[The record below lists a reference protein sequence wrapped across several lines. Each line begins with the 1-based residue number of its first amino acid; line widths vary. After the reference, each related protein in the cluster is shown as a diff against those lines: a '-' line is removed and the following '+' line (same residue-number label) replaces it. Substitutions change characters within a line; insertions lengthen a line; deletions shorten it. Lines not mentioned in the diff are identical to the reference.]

1 MILRFCIACP
11 MILERVIAP
20 WNFIIFTQKFKTR
33 QLFIVKRRN
42 QLECDKWPL
51 TLKIRSRSKIKVIQ
65 KSEKIPYKQQ
75 LQMWSFN
82 FQALKARSRPKI
94 KDTHDSGRLNE

>member
-1 MILRFCIACP
+1 MYCVSDDPWESYCPLKLYNFYAKIQNSSTIYRKETEPIGMWQVTFDLENKVKVKDQGHPKIWKNTIL
-11 MILERVIAP
+11 
-20 WNFIIFTQKFKTR
+20 
-33 QLFIVKRRN
+33 
-42 QLECDKWPL
+42 
-51 TLKIRSRSKIKVIQ
+51 
-65 KSEKIPYKQQ
+65 KQQ